1 MLAAY
6 YLLAFLI
13 VVPLPFP
20 GYAAEKIVADFGGVS
35 GFQSASWVAK
45 DLKLFEKHGIDVDL
59 VMITGGARSMAAL
72 LGGSTQF
79 ATGSATAPLLAAA
92 RGSDPVI
99 IAASYNK
106 FPAAVVVR
114 TEIRS
119 PGDLRGKR
127 LGILNFGGSH
137 DLGMQM
143 AFKEWG
149 LKQNDVNV
157 MIGGDA
163 PTRLAALMTGR
174 IDATL
179 LSPPHLTKA
188 VKAGYRVLAD
198 MGEMRA
204 NFSQSTVYVRRSY
217 LRENRDAAK
226 RFLRA
231 YSEAIHVIK
240 TARERTLRV
249 FAKRM
254 RLEDPEILN
263 ATYDYYAPSRP
274 AQLHFE
280 ARGGRAG
287 RPRTSGYKRYD
298 SWHKPIGRSLMA
310 RPPRSVPRS
319 CGREERGCG
328 RPITGGTT
336 HGMNPSAAAES
347 ALPEG
352 AYYI

>member
-1 MLAAY
+1 MVAWYVLTIFF
-6 YLLAFLI
+6 LAFTSP
-13 VVPLPFP
+13 VA
-20 GYAAEKIVADFGGVS
+20 GNAAERIVADFGGLS

-59 VMITGGARSMAAL
+59 VMITGGSRSMAAL

-92 RGSDPVI
+92 RGSDAVI
-99 IAASYNK
+99 VAASYNK
-106 FPAAVVVR
+106 FPAAIVAKSD
-114 TEIRS
+114 IRS
-119 PGDLRGKR
+119 PKDLRGKK

-149 LKQNDVNV
+149 MRQNDVQV
-157 MIGGDA
+157 LIGGDA
-163 PTRLAALMTGR
+163 PTRLAALTAGR

-217 LRENRDAAK
+217 LRENRDLAK

-231 YSEAIHVIK
+231 YAEAVHIIK
-240 TARERTLRV
+240 TDRGRTLKV
-249 FAKRM
+249 FAGRM
-254 RLEDPEILN
+254 RLDDAEILH
-263 ATYDYYAPSRP
+263 ATYDYYAPRFS
-274 AQLHFE
+274 F
-280 ARGGRAG
+280 
-287 RPRTSGYKRYD
+287 
-298 SWHKPIGRSLMA
+298 
-310 RPPRSVPRS
+310 PPRVDMTGIKDTLDFYARS
-319 CGREERGCG
+319 SPEVKNRQPQDFIDQTILDELEREGFFKSLGSEK
-328 RPITGGTT
+328 
-336 HGMNPSAAAES
+336 SS
-347 ALPEG
+347 
-352 AYYI
+352 